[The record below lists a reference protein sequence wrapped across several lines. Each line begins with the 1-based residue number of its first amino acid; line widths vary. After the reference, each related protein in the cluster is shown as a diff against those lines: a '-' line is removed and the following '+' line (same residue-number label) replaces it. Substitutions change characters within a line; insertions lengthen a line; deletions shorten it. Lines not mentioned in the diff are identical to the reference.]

1 VVIGGGAAVTTSRR
15 AMLKRS
21 GAVGA
26 ALLLAGCGSDS
37 NPLDV
42 HEIPPEAR
50 TADVEVLNGLLALE
64 YKAIEAYTAGI
75 PLLEGRHVQTA
86 ARQFLSQEISH
97 SGEVYALL
105 RRAKGIAIKH
115 RTSYA
120 FGQPRGH
127 EEVLNLLHALE
138 QEQIAAYLDAIPNVS
153 PGPVRA
159 ALASILANEA
169 QHLVVVR
176 RAQRVEP
183 IPTPFVTGGE

>member
-1 VVIGGGAAVTTSRR
+1 VVIEGGGAGTTSRR
-15 AMLKRS
+15 AMLKNS
-21 GAVGA
+21 GAAGA

-42 HEIPPEAR
+42 HKIPPEAR
-50 TADVEVLNGLLALE
+50 NADVEILNGLLALE
-64 YKAIEAYTAGI
+64 YKAIAAYTAGI

-105 RRAKGIAIKH
+105 RRANGTAIKH
-115 RTSYA
+115 RMSYA
-120 FGQPRGH
+120 FGRPRGH
-127 EEVLNLLHALE
+127 KDVLNLLHALE

-159 ALASILANEA
+159 ALTSILANEA